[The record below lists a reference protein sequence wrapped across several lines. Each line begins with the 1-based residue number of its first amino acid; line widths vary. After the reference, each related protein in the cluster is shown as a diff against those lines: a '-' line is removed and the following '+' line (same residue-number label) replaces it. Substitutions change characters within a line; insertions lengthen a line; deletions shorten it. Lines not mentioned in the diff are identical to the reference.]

1 MSIQALTTLTGLECL
16 FLDRT
21 QLGTNLQHFTAFSR
35 LAHLALTTH
44 GSQVGSHGSQWPS
57 LDRGWA

>member
-1 MSIQALTTLTGLECL
+1 MLGHVQAGVVTIQALTTLTGLECL

-21 QLGTNLQHFTAFSR
+21 QLGTNLHHFTAFSR

-44 GSQVGSHGSQWPS
+44 GAMVS
-57 LDRGWA
+57 LTCS